1 MNDDFFDRFRKTP
14 SREFSAAL
22 YERINQPVVKKEN
35 SKFHS
40 RLFTA
45 SAATL
50 LLVVVL
56 LATNPQ
62 VRAFAQTILQFF
74 TPAQATTFPLPTPHN
89 APEPTLALAAPPI
102 TGCENPSDA
111 LTYACTIAAAEA
123 ALGFEVKQLPS
134 APQDFTF
141 AGVFFDPAQGRVQ
154 LTYTRDGSEIT
165 ITEIKGST
173 LPTDW
178 ESTWGAVPAGSVEP
192 VKINTVD
199 GEYVRGMFV
208 VKSQSGTNAEWE
220 PDAPVQRLRWRENGT
235 TFDIFIGGMTT
246 SYDIGKEWLVN
257 LAESLK

>member
-1 MNDDFFDRFRKTP
+1 MNDDFFAQFRKAP
-14 SREFSAAL
+14 PREFSAAL
-22 YERINQPVVKKEN
+22 YGRINRPEEKMN

-40 RLFTA
+40 SLLTI

-56 LATNPQ
+56 LTTNPQ
-62 VRAFAQTILQFF
+62 VRAFAQTVLQFF
-74 TPAQATTFPLPTPHN
+74 TPAQATTFPLPTPHT
-89 APEPTLALAAPPI
+89 APESTLALAAPVL

-111 LTYACTIAAAEA
+111 LAYACTIATAEA
-123 ALGFEVKQLPS
+123 SLGFDVKQLPS
-134 APQDFTF
+134 VPQGFTF
-141 AGVFFDPAQGRVQ
+141 AGVSFNPAQGRIQ
-154 LTYTRDGSEIT
+154 FTYTRDGSEIT

-192 VKINTVD
+192 VKINSID
-199 GEYVRGMFV
+199 GEYVHGMFV
-208 VKSQSGTNAEWE
+208 VKSQSGTKAEWE

-235 TFDIFIGGMTT
+235 SFDIFIGGSTG
-246 SYDIGKEWLVN
+246 SYDIGKEWVVN